1 MTNSVSVGVAFQDPY
16 LKNAVIEDSTLTNTT
31 LDVASITLGTS
42 AAPDAKTTAGNFTSY
57 YGTTSATTGDTR
69 LNYSRLSFTSTGS
82 GETLRAFSQVTGVG
96 AAAGG
101 TINGAHISLSING
114 SGTISGAANAL
125 RATLGG
131 TSTAPG
137 GTIAAIQCDSDFA
150 SGGSWTDASFIRF
163 TNSGTGTVANL
174 FEVPT
179 AMVVSQVAADSTH
192 TIKIKAANGTAYY
205 LMATSVAP

>member
-1 MTNSVSVGVAFQDPY
+1 MATNTKSVGVAFSDPY
-16 LKNAVIEDSTLTNTT
+16 LDGAEIVNSTFTNC
-31 LDVASITLGTS
+31 ASAYGTS
-42 AAPDAKTTAGNFTSY
+42 AAPVSRTTSGNFNSA
-57 YGTTSATTGDTR
+57 YGTTSAASGDV
-69 LNYSRLSFTSTGS
+69 RLSYNKLTFTSTGS
-82 GETLRAFSQVTGVG
+82 GETLRAFTVTTGVG

-150 SGGSWTDASFIRF
+150 SGGSWTGASFIRF

-179 AMVVSQVAADSTH
+179 AMVVAQVAADSTH